1 MRLFNSPNS
10 VITDRERTFI
20 CSSMFAGRIFDI
32 KLSSSSDPIDA
43 EDTDP
48 TPPLPVFSVS
58 LSNGGYMLVL
68 NSAMYTMNR
77 V

>member
-20 CSSMFAGRIFDI
+20 CSSIFTGRIFDL
-32 KLSSSSDPIDA
+32 KLSASSDPIDA
-43 EDTDP
+43 EDIDP
-48 TPPLPVFSVS
+48 TPPLPVFSVL
-58 LSNGGYMLVL
+58 LSNGGYMRSL
-68 NSAMYTMNR
+68 NSTMYTMNR